1 MCPLLKE
8 KINAIRVKTKL
19 TAKCKLIYETLGN
32 KPHTPKK
39 QSKIERKIKK
49 KKEKKKE
56 KSHIF
61 DQI

>member
-49 KKEKKKE
+49 KGKKE
-56 KSHIF
+56 GEITY
-61 DQI
+61 I